1 MLKHMREQHCAVEI
15 ILSEAASWQLRSIQA
30 RCAKKASQ
38 YEDRIARLEAE
49 IARRA
54 GNLQCPGSR
63 PG

>member
-1 MLKHMREQHCAVEI
+1 MREQDCAVEI
-15 ILSEAASWQLRSIQA
+15 ILFEAASHCQSLPVHILQA

-54 GNLQCPGSR
+54 GNLQCPG
-63 PG
+63 